1 MTLDQMK
8 PGNECR
14 VVTVNMEGVAGQ
26 RLLDMGFMPGT
37 AISVIRNAPLMDPID
52 IRVKGYML
60 ALRRSEAKG
69 VEVTAL

>member
-26 RLLDMGFMPGT
+26 RLLDMGFIPGT